1 MIQIMPDQRSSKAT
15 ALMLLVIAVLLVYLL
30 FFHWFVLRHKAY
42 AEEVSDLREQLSRF
56 KTIAAQRETLQGRL
70 GQIRGEDSDAALFL
84 AQQTFDEAAAA
95 INSNIGDLVSDE
107 AGDNCRITS
116 RQPVP
121 SRVQERFQRV
131 TVNVRM
137 RCDAED
143 FMKILYAMET
153 SVPLMLVDDVNII
166 KPRARR
172 VRNAQPQGE
181 LDIRFN
187 VSGYLK

>member
-1 MIQIMPDQRSSKAT
+1 MIQIMPDARNSKAT

-30 FFHWFVLRHKAY
+30 FFHWFVLRHKEY
-42 AEEVSDLREQLSRF
+42 AEEIGDLREQLGRYQMV
-56 KTIAAQRETLQGRL
+56 AGQREALQQRL
-70 GQIRGEDSDAALFL
+70 AEIRSTESDAALFFG
-84 AQQTFDEAAAA
+84 QPTFDEAAAA
-95 INSNIGDLVSDE
+95 MNSSIGDLVRSQAD
-107 AGDNCRITS
+107 DSCVIVS

-121 SRVQERFQRV
+121 SRVQERFEKV

-143 FMKILYAMET
+143 FLKVLHGMET
-153 SVPLMLVDDVNII
+153 GVPLMLVDDINII
-166 KPRARR
+166 RPRARR
-172 VRNAQPQGE
+172 VRTATPQGA

>member
-1 MIQIMPDQRSSKAT
+1 MIQIMPDQRSSRTT

-30 FFHWFVLRHKAY
+30 FFHWFVLRHKGY
-42 AEEVSDLREQLSRF
+42 AEEISDLREQLSRF
-56 KTIAAQRETLQGRL
+56 NSIAAQRATLQERL
-70 GQIRGEDSDAALFL
+70 GQIRSAESDAALFL

-95 INSNIGDLVSDE
+95 INSSIGDLVRTQ
-107 AGDNCRITS
+107 AGDTCQITS

-143 FMKILYAMET
+143 FMKILYSMET
-153 SVPLMLVDDVNII
+153 AEPLMLVDNVNII

-172 VRNAQPQGE
+172 VRGAQPQGE